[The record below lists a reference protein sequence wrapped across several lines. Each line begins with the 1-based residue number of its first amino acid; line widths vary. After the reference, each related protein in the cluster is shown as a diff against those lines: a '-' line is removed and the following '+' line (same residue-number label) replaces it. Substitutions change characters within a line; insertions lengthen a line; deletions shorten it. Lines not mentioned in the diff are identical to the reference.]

1 MTTEKPYGDTYRSEF
16 ARLCEEQDKAA
27 KDFAAQTLLLRI
39 GHTGT
44 SKATRERIAEE
55 AAQKWIAAHSAID
68 ELNAAEYA
76 KTQAQP

>member
-1 MTTEKPYGDTYRSEF
+1 MTSDKPYNDAYFTEF
-16 ARLCEEQDKAA
+16 RRLCDEQTEAA

-55 AAQKWIAAHSAID
+55 AAQKWIAAHNAID

-76 KTQAQP
+76 KKQAQQ